1 MKKGETEAEMGG
13 RAREVFFEEIKVRS
27 EKKRGVRET
36 LWLKLPV

>member
-13 RAREVFFEEIKVRS
+13 RAREFLKEIKVRS